1 MFLLKR
7 KDGIITSTIQALHE
21 VGIQNLST
29 KEIAKREGV
38 SEGTLFRHY
47 RNKTEIML
55 AVLDYFSQYD
65 EAIIQACLNRNVK
78 PIETIKNYIIAYT
91 EYYQNYPEITVIVQ
105 AYDSL
110 MSDPELSNKVKSI
123 IKGRCKFIQEAIE
136 EAKFQGDLIDSVDSI
151 FLMDLISGGFRAT
164 CLRWRM
170 EKYSF
175 SLKDETASMID
186 MLLNTF
192 AKNRKR
198 WRR

>member
-1 MFLLKR
+1 MFLLNR
-7 KDGIITSTIQALHE
+7 KDGIVTSTIQALHE

-55 AVLDYFSQYD
+55 AVLEYFSQYD
-65 EAIIQACLNRNVK
+65 DAIIQACVNRNVK
-78 PIETIKNYIIAYT
+78 PIETIKNYMIAFT

-110 MSDPELSNKVKSI
+110 MSDPELSHKVKTI
-123 IKGRCKFIQEAIE
+123 ITGRCKFIQEAVE
-136 EAKFQGDLIDSVDSI
+136 EAKLQGDLIDSVDSI

-175 SLKDETASMID
+175 SLKDETALMMD
-186 MLLNTF
+186 MLLNAF

>member
-38 SEGTLFRHY
+38 SEGTLFRHFK
-47 RNKTEIML
+47 NKTEIML
-55 AVLDYFSQYD
+55 SVLDHFSQYD
-65 EAIIQACLNRNVK
+65 EAIIQACVNRNTK

-110 MSDPELSNKVKSI
+110 LADPELSNKVKSI
-123 IKGRCKFIQEAIE
+123 ITIRVHFIQKVIE
-136 EAKFQGDLIDSVDSI
+136 EAKLQGDLIDSVDSVY
-151 FLMDLISGGFRAT
+151 LSDLIVGGFRAI

-170 EKYSF
+170 EKYHF
-175 SLKDETASMID
+175 SLKDESVSMID
-186 MLLNTF
+186 MLLNAF
-192 AKNRKR
+192 AKYRKK

>member
-38 SEGTLFRHY
+38 SEGTLFRHFK
-47 RNKTEIML
+47 NKTEIML
-55 AVLDYFSQYD
+55 SVLDHFSQYD
-65 EAIIQACLNRNVK
+65 EAIIQACVNRNTK
-78 PIETIKNYIIAYT
+78 PIETIQNYIIAYT

-110 MSDPELSNKVKSI
+110 LADPELSNKVKSI
-123 IKGRCKFIQEAIE
+123 ITIRVHFIQKVIE
-136 EAKFQGDLIDSVDSI
+136 EAKLQGDLIDSVDSVY
-151 FLMDLISGGFRAT
+151 LSDLIVGGFRAT

-170 EKYSF
+170 EKYHF
-175 SLKDETASMID
+175 SLKDESVSMID
-186 MLLNTF
+186 MLLNAF
-192 AKNRKR
+192 AKYRKK